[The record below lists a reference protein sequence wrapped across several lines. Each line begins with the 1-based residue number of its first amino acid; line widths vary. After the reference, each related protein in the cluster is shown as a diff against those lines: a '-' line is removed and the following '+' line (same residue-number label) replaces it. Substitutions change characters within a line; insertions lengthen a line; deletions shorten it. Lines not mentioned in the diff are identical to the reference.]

1 MPPEALRRYN
11 PFIDFIR
18 NQPFFFFLMKIP
30 RRIWSKAAVFVLEE
44 VKHTKKL
51 LANLSNHHEEHHQHQ
66 PQSRPKHLRG
76 IRDGLGPGL
85 TVTLHLKT
93 VVRTHRRQKTRQS
106 RLKLGSHRTSDSV
119 SLRSDYQML
128 LIDGL
133 GWIWHST
140 TLAQCAPVFIKI
152 FLIVL
157 LMLVDL
163 SKFQTS

>member
-1 MPPEALRRYN
+1 M
-11 PFIDFIR
+11 
-18 NQPFFFFLMKIP
+18 
-30 RRIWSKAAVFVLEE
+30 FVLEE
-44 VKHTKKL
+44 VKHTKRP
-51 LANLSNHHEEHHQHQ
+51 LANLSNHHEEHPQAQ
-66 PQSRPKHLRG
+66 PQTRPKHLRG

-133 GWIWHST
+133 G
-140 TLAQCAPVFIKI
+140 
-152 FLIVL
+152 
-157 LMLVDL
+157 
-163 SKFQTS
+163 